1 MITIQFNNQKKSIAE
16 NSSLDA
22 ILNSEKINASNFAIA
37 INNIF
42 ISKIKHTTTFLKEN
56 DIVDIITPMQ
66 GG

>member
-22 ILNSEKINASNFAIA
+22 ILNSEKINASNFSIA